1 MESSSS
7 QPGMTLVPRGC
18 LTMSGDITDFHN
30 GGREEGASGILCVEG
45 RSAAKHPTV
54 LSTAPHRR
62 MIRARVSV
70 CQVEAPWH
78 RAL

>member
-1 MESSSS
+1 
-7 QPGMTLVPRGC
+7 MTLVPRGY

-45 RSAAKHPTV
+45 RSAAKRPAMF
-54 LSTAPHRR
+54 STAPHQR

-70 CQVEAPWH
+70 LPRWRHPGIEPCEPVGD
-78 RAL
+78 

>member
-54 LSTAPHRR
+54 LSTPKNDPGPS
-62 MIRARVSV
+62 VSMPGGGTL
-70 CQVEAPWH
+70 A
-78 RAL
+78 